1 MCNPAALLARSE
13 HLLSVPQLGAGRDLT
28 AQPQLGLLLLKHLNE
43 GVSQMLLGLHLQGWL
58 PGLWL
63 ELAWHRYRF
72 VLSPWPRCV
81 LSLTLFPSDRPRS
94 PPALC
99 GEEQEEERL
108 QAGGGSSPRVPQQQ
122 PGAAGRLPALSRGG
136 AAGRRLAAG
145 TAPFP
150 LPLSLFLHNKRV
162 CSFCDV
168 STGAVTS
175 HGDLTGQQGAHWVA
189 ECDVTGRRMLIGW
202 QGRAAGLPLD
212 SRWEHWCSP

>member
-1 MCNPAALLARSE
+1 MGCCWRRGCPKPKCSRGARLCNPAALLARSV
-13 HLLSVPQLGAGRDLT
+13 HLPSVPQLGAGRDLT
-28 AQPQLGLLLLKHLNE
+28 AQPQLGLLLLKHLNK

-58 PGLWL
+58 PGLCL

-72 VLSPWPRCV
+72 VLSPWPCCV

-108 QAGGGSSPRVPQQQ
+108 QAGGGSSPRIPQQQ

-150 LPLSLFLHNKRV
+150 LPLSPFP
-162 CSFCDV
+162 
-168 STGAVTS
+168 A
-175 HGDLTGQQGAHWVA
+175 Q
-189 ECDVTGRRMLIGW
+189 
-202 QGRAAGLPLD
+202 
-212 SRWEHWCSP
+212 